1 MSYALCLF
9 CLLSC
14 PLTASRSA
22 FFLSLVYS
30 LVLTRF
36 PTCGCVLPHPCFIAC
51 VSVSMSVSVSV
62 CGDATDPLPPPRD
75 YPPPVLVRVV
85 VRAPSLVRLAFTR
98 VRLAVRRAAPA
109 PHLPAGRLPS
119 RPQLAVVPRVC
130 VKWRWGPAKPPHP
143 RRRRGKAA
151 WASSAVR
158 LTLYSRAG
166 IRCVPSL
173 VSRARASAGTRWGT
187 CAAAVEREGRSC
199 TNRTSRPAAQCRM
212 MVPFGREKGGERGCG
227 IETSNQ
233 CFDEQ
238 DLTRFY

>member
-1 MSYALCLF
+1 MPFLSSVVPAGSESECILLKPCLF
-9 CLLSC
+9 PRTNTFSYMWL
-14 PLTASRSA
+14 
-22 FFLSLVYS
+22 
-30 LVLTRF
+30 
-36 PTCGCVLPHPCFIAC
+36 CVLPHPCFIAC

-130 VKWRWGPAKPPHP
+130 VKWRWAPAKPPHP

-187 CAAAVEREGRSC
+187 CAAAVEREGG
-199 TNRTSRPAAQCRM
+199 Q
-212 MVPFGREKGGERGCG
+212 V
-227 IETSNQ
+227 
-233 CFDEQ
+233 
-238 DLTRFY
+238 LH